1 MKKYS
6 LKITAVIL
14 TALALTL
21 ILTSCGSKTNAKV
34 PKVNKVKKAQSIN
47 KPSADATEN
56 QTEQQKFTSKLS
68 VTDTEMNDV
77 VNEIDAA
84 LKDIDQIDS
93 NQDKVPNL

>member
-47 KPSADATEN
+47 KPSADTTEN
-56 QTEQQKFTSKLS
+56 QTEQQKFTSELS

-77 VNEIDAA
+77 VSEIDTA

-93 NQDKVPNL
+93 SQDKVPNL